1 MDVSPDTNE
10 EAPMTATDTSTSEI
24 YPAELARLILPRGG
38 MTVRE
43 LRHLL
48 FEIREED
55 QDAPM
60 TQALLEAEIERE
72 NAIYAQFDA

>member
-1 MDVSPDTNE
+1 MTTSDT
-10 EAPMTATDTSTSEI
+10 
-24 YPAELARLILPRGG
+24 YPAELARLVLPREG

-55 QDAPM
+55 QDQPL
-60 TQALLEAEIERE
+60 TQAVLEAEVERE
-72 NAIYAQFDA
+72 NAFYERLGH

>member
-1 MDVSPDTNE
+1 MKAST
-10 EAPMTATDTSTSEI
+10 TAT
-24 YPAELARLILPRGG
+24 YPACLARLVLPREG

-55 QDAPM
+55 QDQPL
-60 TQALLEAEIERE
+60 TQAVLEAEVERE
-72 NAIYAQFDA
+72 NAVYEQFGH